1 MGNDKKTVEYLQQKV
16 FFQRALIYIQS
27 GNYKEAADLLYQCLD
42 YGTVYNVPLKIKCL
56 KHLEFVFSK
65 IPNFE
70 NEAIFMGNIA
80 RFYSPQ
86 RRDFLFLIDSTSY
99 LSEKSSDILVLIK
112 DIFNK
117 KMVKNDAFTIYR
129 FDKDIEMVA
138 PFKKKRDILKDN
150 PQKYFE
156 NLYSSLMFLYN

>member
-16 FFQRALIYIQS
+16 YFQRALIYIQS
-27 GNYKEAADLLYQCLD
+27 GNFKEAADLLYKCLD
-42 YGTVYNVPLKIKCL
+42 YGSVYNVPLKIKCL

-70 NEAIFMGNIA
+70 SEALFMGNIA

-99 LSEKSSDILVLIK
+99 LNEKLSDIMVIMK
-112 DIFNK
+112 DIFHK
-117 KMVKNDAFTIYR
+117 KMVKNDAMTVYR
-129 FDKDIEMVA
+129 FDKDIECA
-138 PFKKKRDILKDN
+138 INFKKKRDILRDDHEIFFDN
-150 PQKYFE
+150 I
-156 NLYSSLMFLYN
+156 SSELM

>member
-42 YGTVYNVPLKIKCL
+42 YGSVYNVPLKIKCL

-86 RRDFLFLIDSTSY
+86 RRDFLFLIDSTSN
-99 LSEKSSDILVLIK
+99 LNEKSSDILSIMK

-117 KMVKNDAFTIYR
+117 KMVKNDALAVYR
-129 FDKDIEMVA
+129 FDKDLDCVIS
-138 PFKKKRDILKDN
+138 FKKKRDIIRDD
-150 PQKYFE
+150 PSFYFE
-156 NLYSSLMFLYN
+156 NLYSSLM

>member
-42 YGTVYNVPLKIKCL
+42 YGSVYNVPLKIKCL

-99 LSEKSSDILVLIK
+99 LNEKSSDILSIMK

-117 KMVKNDAFTIYR
+117 KMVKNDALAVYR
-129 FDKDIEMVA
+129 FDKDLDCVIS
-138 PFKKKRDILKDN
+138 FKKKRDIIRDD
-150 PQKYFE
+150 PSIYFE
-156 NLYSSLMFLYN
+156 NLYSSLM